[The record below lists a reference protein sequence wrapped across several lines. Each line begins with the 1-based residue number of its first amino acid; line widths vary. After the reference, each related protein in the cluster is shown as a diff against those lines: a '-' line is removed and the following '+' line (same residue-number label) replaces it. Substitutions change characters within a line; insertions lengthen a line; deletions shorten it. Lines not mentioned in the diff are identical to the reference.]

1 MGAGVVGTGAP
12 NLAGR
17 SGAELAIGGRV
28 PVAAGAAGPQHR
40 VLDRGGGGADLLA
53 GHHRAVGGSLGVG
66 VRLLDQRRDGVQL
79 PAQIVALLVHALL
92 EALPGRL
99 GGPHHRAGLD
109 AAEWGRRAGR
119 GGGESGAPAVEAVA
133 RTSVLGGKSVSVR
146 VGPWGRRL

>member
-17 SGAELAIGGRV
+17 SGAEPAIGGRV

-66 VRLLDQRRDGVQL
+66 VRLLDQRRAGVQL
-79 PAQIVALLVHALL
+79 PAPIVELLVHALD
-92 EALPGRL
+92 RQ
-99 GGPHHRAGLD
+99 
-109 AAEWGRRAGR
+109 
-119 GGGESGAPAVEAVA
+119 SVEEGKRVA
-133 RTSVLGGKSVSVR
+133 VR
-146 VGPWGRRL
+146 VDTGGCRTIKKKKTALNQYT